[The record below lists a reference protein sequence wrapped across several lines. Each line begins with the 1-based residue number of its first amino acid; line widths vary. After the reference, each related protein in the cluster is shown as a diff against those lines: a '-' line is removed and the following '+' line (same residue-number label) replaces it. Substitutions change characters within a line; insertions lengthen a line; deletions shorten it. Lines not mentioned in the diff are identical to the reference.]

1 MGICSSTTNENK
13 DGKKAVNPGIQNNTN
28 QQNTK
33 KEPDQRD
40 REPTR
45 VKGNTVLKSSRLI
58 ENEKDIAIGSNNI
71 VSLSTGTPLDNYVS
85 DKKLGE
91 GSYGAVFRVKHKDIG
106 VYRAMKKIFQDGK
119 NKDQE
124 KEKEIINEIE
134 MLKSLDHPNIVK
146 VFEFYNTKEGYY
158 IITEYCKGGELF
170 DKILE
175 SAPFEESAAAYLMYQ
190 ILSAVFYCHN
200 LNIIHRDLKPE
211 NILIESEEKETG
223 YLNIKIIDFGTAK
236 LFDKNKSEKKVIG
249 SAYYIAPEVLNSK
262 YNEKCDV
269 WSCGVI
275 MYILL
280 SGKPPFG
287 GEDEEILDKIKKG
300 NFDLKAD
307 PWPRVSSEAKDLIK
321 QMLHMNIFSRCS
333 AQKALSHKWF
343 KKYKMREK
351 FTNIGGEKLKNIV
364 DNIKKFKSTNKLQ
377 QAALAF
383 LVHNS
388 LHLPEVKD
396 IVKVF
401 KNIDNNGDGRITK
414 EELSVALSKIYNVPD
429 VEDIV
434 EEIFTNVDNDNN
446 GYIEYEELIRA
457 SITKE
462 TLLTENFM
470 RYTFKFFDKDG
481 SGEITVD
488 EIGQVIFQGKDRLIS
503 EKLTRELLKEFDVDS
518 DYKITFEEF
527 KEMMIKLIKQ

>member
-1 MGICSSTTNENK
+1 MGICGSANSGKNQNKVDGNVGNSSGNSK
-13 DGKKAVNPGIQNNTN
+13 
-28 QQNTK
+28 
-33 KEPDQRD
+33 PDLSQRD
-40 REPTR
+40 KGDDK
-45 VKGNTVLKSSRLI
+45 VKSKAGNQFLKSSRMI
-58 ENEKDIAIGSNNI
+58 DNEKDIAINQNNLI
-71 VSLSTGTPLDNYVS
+71 QLSTGTPLDNYIS

-106 VYRAMKKIFQDGK
+106 VYRAMKKIFSSS
-119 NKDQE
+119 NKDPE
-124 KEKEIINEIE
+124 KEKDILNEIE

-175 SAPFEESAAAYLMYQ
+175 TAPIAEDAAAYMMYQ

-211 NILIESEEKETG
+211 NILIENEEKETG
-223 YLNIKIIDFGTAK
+223 YLNIKVIDFGTAK
-236 LFDKNKSEKKVIG
+236 IFDKNKSEKKVIG

-262 YNEKCDV
+262 YNEKCDI

-287 GEDEEILDKIKKG
+287 GDDDEILDKIKRGKY
-300 NFDLKAD
+300 DLRGD
-307 PWPRVSSEAKDLIK
+307 PWQRISAEAKDLIK
-321 QMLHMNIFSRCS
+321 HMLDMNTLSRIS

-343 KKYKMREK
+343 KKFKMRER
-351 FTNIGGEKLKNIV
+351 FTSIGAEKLKQSV
-364 DNIKKFKSTNKLQ
+364 ENIKQFKSENKLQ

-401 KNIDNNGDGRITK
+401 KNIDQNGDGRITK
-414 EELSVALSKIYNVPD
+414 EEMTIALGKIYNVAD
-429 VEDIV
+429 AEDEV
-434 EEIFTNVDNDNN
+434 NEIFTNVDNDNN
-446 GYIEYEELIRA
+446 GFLEYEEYIRA
-457 SITKE
+457 SIDKT
-462 TLLTENFM
+462 TLLTDNIL

-481 SGEITVD
+481 SGEITAD
-488 EIGQVIFQGKDRLIS
+488 EISKVLFQGNDKSVS
-503 EKLTRELLKEFDVDS
+503 EKLTKDLLKQIDKDENASID
-518 DYKITFEEF
+518 FEEF
-527 KEMMIKLIKQ
+527 KGMMIKLLNK